1 MERTSVVLVVVLVVL
16 GNTPQ
21 MFKLLYWVFLG
32 GEHGGRVACR
42 HCRIA
47 VTWSTSLVSNSF
59 PSSTGIALL
68 FFLLIFLAT
77 CPNLQYLTRICN
89 PPGPHPQFRNLEHL
103 SSVVKLGSMLLES
116 KLVRSRGSSS
126 EVASNP
132 NAT

>member
-1 MERTSVVLVVVLVVL
+1 MLSTRDVLCMERTSVVLVVVLVVL

-59 PSSTGIALL
+59 PSPTGIAL
-68 FFLLIFLAT
+68 FFSYLLSNSPKPPVLNE
-77 CPNLQYLTRICN
+77 NLQPTRST
-89 PPGPHPQFRNLEHL
+89 PTVP
-103 SSVVKLGSMLLES
+103 
-116 KLVRSRGSSS
+116 
-126 EVASNP
+126 
-132 NAT
+132 